1 MGQTPRCDA
10 PFLRISQA
18 LRAPVIA
25 PAGAVAVQQ
34 KEPAAQAASAAG
46 IARQACG
53 YGETT
58 PMTPEDDHGTPSLL
72 RLATS
77 RWVQYE

>member
-1 MGQTPRCDA
+1 MEQTPRRDA
-10 PFLRISQA
+10 PCLEASQA
-18 LRAPVIA
+18 LHAPVIA

-34 KEPAAQAASAAG
+34 QGLAAQAAAAAG

-53 YGETT
+53 YGGTT
-58 PMTPEDDHGTPSLL
+58 PMPPGDDHGTPSLL